1 MVLRREWKRTCL
13 GSSFPGLFEL
23 WNVERVD
30 GFDDR
35 RLVRDTYVILSFLIR
50 NGERRGTTE

>member
-1 MVLRREWKRTCL
+1 MRERERERERVVLRREWKRTCL

-30 GFDDR
+30 GFDDQVVR
-35 RLVRDTYVILSFLIR
+35 RLFVIH
-50 NGERRGTTE
+50 T